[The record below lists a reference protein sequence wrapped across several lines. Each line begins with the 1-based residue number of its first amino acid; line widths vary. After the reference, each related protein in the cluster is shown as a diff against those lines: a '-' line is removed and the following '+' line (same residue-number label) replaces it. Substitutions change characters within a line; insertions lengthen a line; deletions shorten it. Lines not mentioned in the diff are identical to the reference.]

1 MSLLSP
7 RRRHILGGL
16 ALPLA
21 GLPTLSRAATPSL
34 GSFADADDELLR
46 AAIAGQ
52 HRSPANRA
60 RDGARHPYETL
71 RFFGLRPEHAVIEI
85 TPGEGWYTEILAP
98 YLYARGRYIA
108 AQYAHDAAE
117 EYRRELR
124 FKFQAKL
131 AHNTALYGLA
141 QVGTFSDQGALI
153 NTGRRSNVD
162 AVYTFR
168 NIHNWIEAGHL
179 DASLKAIHGA
189 LKTGG
194 VLGVEEHRAPPGA
207 PLERI
212 KASGYVSEALLADR
226 ARAAGFE
233 LTHSSEINANQ
244 KDTKDHPNGVWSLPP
259 TLRGGDVD
267 RERYLAIGES
277 DRFTHRYVKVA

>member
-1 MSLLSP
+1 MSPLSF
-7 RRRHILGGL
+7 RRRQVLSGL

-21 GLPTLSRAATPSL
+21 GLPVLGRAASL
-34 GSFADADDELLR
+34 FDDNDDPLLR

-71 RFFGLRPEHAVIEI
+71 RFFGLRPEHTVIEI

-108 AQYAHDAAE
+108 AQYAHDAAL

-131 AHNTALYGLA
+131 AHNTALYGQA
-141 QVGTFSDQGALI
+141 QVGTFTDQGTLVNA
-153 NTGRRSNVD
+153 GRRGNVD

-168 NIHNWIEAGHL
+168 NIHNWIEADHL

-189 LKTGG
+189 LKPGG
-194 VLGVEEHRAPPGA
+194 VLGVEEHRAAPGT
-207 PLERI
+207 PLERTRGT
-212 KASGYVSEALLADR
+212 GYVAEALLADR

-233 LTHSSEINANQ
+233 LTHSSEVNANP
-244 KDTKDHPNGVWSLPP
+244 KDTKDHPDGVWSLPP
-259 TLRGGDVD
+259 TLRGGAVNRD
-267 RERYLAIGES
+267 RYLAIGES

>member
-1 MSLLSP
+1 MSPLSF
-7 RRRHILGGL
+7 RRRQILGGL

-21 GLPTLSRAATPSL
+21 GVPALSRAAAS
-34 GSFADADDELLR
+34 SFGEGDDEWLR
-46 AAIAGQ
+46 AAVAGQ

-71 RFFGLRPEHAVIEI
+71 RFFGLRPENTVIEI
-85 TPGEGWYTEILAP
+85 TPGDGWYTEILAP

-108 AQYAHDAAE
+108 AQYAHDAAL

-141 QVGTFSDQGALI
+141 QVGTFSDQGTLV
-153 NTGRRSNVD
+153 NTGRRGSVD

-168 NIHNWIEAGHL
+168 NIHNWIEADHL
-179 DASLKAIHGA
+179 DTSLKAIHGA

-212 KASGYVSEALLADR
+212 KASGYVTEALLADR

-233 LTHSSEINANQ
+233 LTHSSEINANP

-259 TLRGGDVD
+259 TLRGGSVD
-267 RERYLAIGES
+267 RDRYLAIGES